1 MSIMD
6 LSRVI
11 AQARRAAQ
19 GSHTPCGPITWV
31 WGKEDLKNLLR
42 AIHDA
47 SEVVMDLETT
57 GLDEHA
63 EAGGAT
69 NGGYP
74 ARIVLA
80 ALTLPNASSR

>member
-42 AIHDA
+42 AIHA
-47 SEVVMDLETT
+47 VSYT
-57 GLDEHA
+57 H
-63 EAGGAT
+63 
-69 NGGYP
+69 
-74 ARIVLA
+74 
-80 ALTLPNASSR
+80 LTLPTNREV

>member
-63 EAGGAT
+63 EA
-69 NGGYP
+69 
-74 ARIVLA
+74 A
-80 ALTLPNASSR
+80 ALPTADTPPASSWPP